1 MAATITLFV
10 GVVVVVTTLLVT
22 RQVSHARNAKTTLTT
37 NKEYGQLAE
46 EYRKLSE
53 MAVTAQEH
61 TDLKLADIAAR
72 IDGLRDQLDS
82 VQRIL
87 KEVE

>member
-10 GVVVVVTTLLVT
+10 GIVLVVAMLLAT
-22 RQVSHARNAKTTLTT
+22 RQVADARKAKTIMTT
-37 NKEYGQLAE
+37 NKEYSQLAE

-61 TDLKLADIAAR
+61 TDLKLADIVAR
-72 IDGLRDQLDS
+72 IEGLRDQLDS

-87 KEVE
+87 KDVE

>member
-10 GVVVVVTTLLVT
+10 GIVVVVALLLVT
-22 RQVSHARNAKTTLTT
+22 RQMSDARKAKTVVTT
-37 NKEYGQLAE
+37 NKEYSQLAE

-53 MAVTAQEH
+53 MAVIAQEH
-61 TDLKLADIAAR
+61 TDLKLADIVAR